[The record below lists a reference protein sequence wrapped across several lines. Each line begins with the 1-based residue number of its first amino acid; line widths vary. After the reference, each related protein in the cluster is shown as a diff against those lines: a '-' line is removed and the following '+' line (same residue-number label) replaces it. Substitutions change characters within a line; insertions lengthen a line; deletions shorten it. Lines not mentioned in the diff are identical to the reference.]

1 MRVYSKKISTTKTK
15 LAVSFSFSAHLGA
28 CSHSEPPLLLP
39 ISLHI
44 LLHMSGDAG
53 WVAKKQ
59 SERKT
64 RSWNPPGPLILQ
76 YDIFI
81 CQRLWVLV
89 KVILKTSNFITLN
102 YSRNFLSEFHWMQT
116 FTLKFINFAPR
127 FLSCKIGEVMFWC
140 KLKVP
145 GNFQRD
151 SRQRE
156 KRNDINNTEKY
167 TKKTILRNI
176 HKHYWEIYKKQYW
189 EIYINNTEKYT

>member
-1 MRVYSKKISTTKTK
+1 
-15 LAVSFSFSAHLGA
+15 
-28 CSHSEPPLLLP
+28 
-39 ISLHI
+39 
-44 LLHMSGDAG
+44 
-53 WVAKKQ
+53 
-59 SERKT
+59 
-64 RSWNPPGPLILQ
+64 
-76 YDIFI
+76 
-81 CQRLWVLV
+81 
-89 KVILKTSNFITLN
+89 
-102 YSRNFLSEFHWMQT
+102 
-116 FTLKFINFAPR
+116 
-127 FLSCKIGEVMFWC
+127 MFWC

>member
-1 MRVYSKKISTTKTK
+1 MCVCTVKKISTIKK
-15 LAVSFSFSAHLGA
+15 CFSFSAHLRA
-28 CSHSEPPLLLP
+28 CFHSEPPLLL
-39 ISLHI
+39 HI
-44 LLHMSGDAG
+44 SGDAG

-59 SERKT
+59 PERKT
-64 RSWNPPGPLILQ
+64 RSWNPPGPPILQ

-81 CQRLWVLV
+81 CQQLWVLV

-116 FTLKFINFAPR
+116 ITLKFINFAPR